1 MSEHL
6 TTLVRAR
13 ADASSIAAMSAIAPR
28 DVRIGCCAIRAGDE
42 EYLLPE
48 ERDFITS
55 RALAA
60 RRASG
65 AARHL
70 ARGLL
75 AELGYPRGVI
85 GRSRFGAPLWGDGIV
100 GSLAHDDVFAV
111 AAVAPADRF
120 QSLGIDIEPAEP
132 LPDDVCS
139 LVVSASD
146 VAGVEDPHLTGRVI
160 FAAKEAVYKAA
171 HPLDGQILN
180 YDDIRVD
187 LSAWCAWTHTG
198 HMAELFYCCA
208 PRVLVLAVMRRLG

>member
-13 ADASSIAAMSAIAPR
+13 ADASSIAAMSAIAPQG
-28 DVRIGCCAIRAGDE
+28 VRIGCWAIRAGDE

-48 ERDFITS
+48 EQDCITS
-55 RALAA
+55 HVPAA

-75 AELGYPRGVI
+75 AELGYPSGVI
-85 GRSRFGAPLWGDGIV
+85 GRSRFGAPLWGDWVV
-100 GSLAHDDVFAV
+100 GSLAHDDAFAA
-111 AAVAPADRF
+111 AAVAPADRLR
-120 QSLGIDIEPAEP
+120 SLGIDIEPAEP
-132 LPDDVCS
+132 LPDDVYS
-139 LVVSASD
+139 LVVGASD
-146 VAGVEDPHLTGRVI
+146 VAGNDDPHLTGRVI
-160 FAAKEAVYKAA
+160 FSAKEAVYKAA

-180 YDDIRVD
+180 YDDICVD
-187 LSAWCAWTHTG
+187 LSARCAWTRTG